1 MKKILIIKV
10 FLVSFLIIMPFF
22 FSDKS
27 DNISP
32 PILNDSSVGYYQ
44 STTCKISLVEFYLKN
59 IEKTSEIYV
68 NNNNY
73 ADINCFGKIT
83 GVDINDEKYYVSIGT
98 NSMITLLIQSLVWLT
113 LFSFIKKT
121 KNITNFS
128 FTIPFIAS
136 GLLTFQYVAESRFYR
151 RTNILFN
158 DEVELSNLYLLNI
171 FIVYLLISFILI
183 ELLKTR
189 GRNLVHY
196 LPFIFL
202 IVGTYSGTNFN
213 FYLLLGVVLGLKSIY
228 INKKLSIFDWT
239 YLIFSLF
246 WITNITTNNYFFDGD
261 KLRGFTNST
270 FSNQSQIFWILVI
283 FLTFK
288 GLSYMVNEGSL
299 NFEINI
305 FYKNSLIS
313 GFFIVIFG
321 IIGASSPVSNFLN
334 FYIFGLNKRGM
345 KDLVSV
351 DGNTWRGL
359 AASAESIGEYYGF
372 ILLMTSI
379 LIIRKEKKIDPYQ
392 YLLIVGII
400 YGLFRTNNFA
410 SMSSLALIIL
420 LLLTVRSSLFLKKS
434 IFFKIGGVVLAII
447 FSILIFT
454 NNYEY
459 ASSNLIYEA
468 TRHHNFYQNVSGSS
482 DATPQIMVLNRIEEN
497 NVGTILLDDFNYEQ
511 ASSSYKV
518 LVDLFTQNVNIPF
531 LPNLV
536 AIVSI
541 ISLAINRSQMWSIF
555 IAKYDPSLLES
566 LFGYGPN
573 QLNVYLYENTVRLN
587 VPNYLKTSLFL
598 PHSSILDLTIYFG
611 IFGILIIL
619 GAALRIILKS
629 NKGNIFYLPTIFL
642 ILNIFKSDSL
652 LYLNSFILFSF
663 CLLMLKESV
672 KET

>member
-1 MKKILIIKV
+1 
-10 FLVSFLIIMPFF
+10 MPFF

-59 IEKTSEIYV
+59 IEKTSEIYI

-98 NSMITLLIQSLVWLT
+98 NSMITLLIQSIVWLT

-158 DEVELSNLYLLNI
+158 DQVDLSNLYLLNI

-189 GRNLVHY
+189 SRNLVHY
-196 LPFIFL
+196 LPFMFL
-202 IVGTYSGTNFN
+202 VVGTYSGANFN

-261 KLRGFTNST
+261 KLRGFTNSN

-283 FLTFK
+283 FLTLK
-288 GLSYMVNEGSL
+288 GLGYIVNESSL
-299 NFEINI
+299 NFEINS

-313 GFFIVIFG
+313 GFCIIIFG

-334 FYIFGLNKRGM
+334 FYILGLNKRGM
-345 KDLVSV
+345 KELVSV

-372 ILLMTSI
+372 IILLTSI
-379 LIIRKEKKIDPYQ
+379 LIIRKEIKINPYQ
-392 YLLIVGII
+392 YLLVVGIV

-410 SMSSLALIIL
+410 SMSSITLMIL

-434 IFFKIGGVVLAII
+434 IFFKIGGGVLVII
-447 FSILIFT
+447 TTLFFFT
-454 NNYEY
+454 NDYEY

-468 TRHHNFYQNVSGSS
+468 TRHQNFYQNVDGSS
-482 DATPQIMVLNRIEEN
+482 DATPIIMVLKRIEEN

-511 ASSSYKV
+511 ASSTYKV
-518 LVDLFTQNVNIPF
+518 LFDLFTQNINIPF
-531 LPNLV
+531 IPNLV

-541 ISLAINRSQMWSIF
+541 ISLAINRSGMWSIF

-566 LFGYGPN
+566 LFGNGPN

-587 VPNYLKTSLFL
+587 VPDYLKTSLFL

-611 IFGILIIL
+611 IFGVLIIL
-619 GAALRIILKS
+619 GTALRIILKS
-629 NKGNIFYLPTIFL
+629 NKENIFYLPTIFL
-642 ILNIFKSDSL
+642 ILNILKSDSL
-652 LYLNSFILFSF
+652 LYLNSFMLFTF
-663 CLLMLKESV
+663 CLLMLRESV
-672 KET
+672 KEN